1 MHDQYRLGFLFLLI
15 TVFHKKKKMTW
26 DGFRDLLTVT
36 IMWTGLEEV
45 LNISF
50 LTQLIRKRRKL
61 FTFPALSQFHNRD
74 NLNWIFRNIKFHRKR
89 ILFQI
94 DTISA
99 SETWTQ
105 TKLNWSFWIIWSN
118 IESRVASN
126 GDKKQTMKLGKKD
139 KFLECLPSLKLNQ
152 KEQ

>member
-1 MHDQYRLGFLFLLI
+1 
-15 TVFHKKKKMTW
+15 MTW

-45 LNISF
+45 LNISC

-61 FTFPALSQFHNRD
+61 FSFPALSQFHNRD
-74 NLNWIFRNIKFHRKR
+74 NLNWIFRNIKFLIVFHRKR